1 MSTYITKRRILDFT
15 ISLQIQHRSA
25 NTITSYTTNIQKLEL
40 FLNGAELSKGQM
52 LAYKR
57 WLSEQGFKQRT
68 INAYLAA
75 ANQFCDV
82 MGWQE
87 MKVVLEP
94 IGQDDNGEVQKQI
107 SSSNYKKLV
116 YTALQNDKERL
127 AMMIQVLCHM
137 DLRFCELEKLTVESL
152 EEGTVWVIRKH
163 RDKKI
168 EIPDIIRKDLF
179 TYASHEQ
186 IISGIIFRTSKG
198 SPVDRSNFRKDI
210 RKLCILAGVEEEL
223 GSIQH
228 IKHVVMDEYPY
239 YGLGKWRKCVR
250 NEVSLWR

>member
-1 MSTYITKRRILDFT
+1 MSTNITKNRILDFT
-15 ISLQIQHRSA
+15 VSLQIQHRSA

-40 FLNGAELSKGQM
+40 FLDGAELSREQM

-57 WLSEQGFKQRT
+57 WLSAQGFKQRT
-68 INAYLAA
+68 VNAYLAA

-87 MKVVLEP
+87 MKVSLEP
-94 IGQDDNGEVQKQI
+94 VEADGAAQKKKQI

-152 EEGTVWVIRKH
+152 EEGVVWVVRKH
-163 RDKKI
+163 RDQEI
-168 EIPDIIRKDLF
+168 EIPGAILKDLRI
-179 TYASHEQ
+179 YAAHEQ
-186 IISGIIFRTSKG
+186 IASGIIFQTGKG

-210 RKLCILAGVEEEL
+210 KKLCALAGVEEEL

-228 IKHVVMDEYPY
+228 IKHVVLDEYPY
-239 YGLGKWRKCVR
+239 YELKKWK
-250 NEVSLWR
+250 